1 MTPATKKIL
10 TLSAIYSLLL
20 VASTQRIFA
29 QSVSGLTAIPPRIEG
44 LDVKPGE
51 VQARQIKVRNDSGIE
66 RFITVKIKDFIVT
79 NDIGTPVQLDDSQA
93 KDNRWS
99 ASSWIQVSQTRLR
112 LKPGETKSLTLTV
125 ITPDNALPG
134 GHYAMVIYTPDDTA
148 TINGSGSSVEP
159 NVGSLVYITVAGKI
173 AENAIV
179 REFTAPSFLEFGP
192 VDFKTIVRNLSDTHI
207 KPVGAINIQN
217 WLGAKTASLPLTETN
232 IFPYTNREFTNT
244 LDKKWLFGRYKAQ
257 FLAAYGTNGQTLNAV
272 LFFWVIP
279 WRLLLLLLA
288 IIVIAVLLFTVL
300 KKSSHQPKTKIDQL
314 QKELSDLKNNF
325 KDKK

>member
-1 MTPATKKIL
+1 MTPATKK
-10 TLSAIYSLLL
+10 TLKTFLLALGFLLL
-20 VASTQRIFA
+20 NSH
-29 QSVSGLTAIPPRIEG
+29 SVLGQVTSGLTAIPPRLEG

-51 VQARQIKVRNDSGIE
+51 VKSRQIKVRNDSAAE
-66 RFITVKIKDFIVT
+66 RFISVKVKDFIVT
-79 NDIGTPVQLDDSQA
+79 NDLGTPIQLEDSQA

-99 ASSWIQVSQTRLR
+99 ASSWIQISQTRLR

-125 ITPDNALPG
+125 VTPDNALPG
-134 GHYAMVIYTPDDTA
+134 GHYAMVLYTPDNSG
-148 TINGSGSSVEP
+148 TISGTGSSVEP

-173 AENAIV
+173 TENAIV
-179 REFTAPSFLEFGP
+179 KEFTAPSFLEFGP

-207 KPVGAINIQN
+207 KPVGSINIQN
-217 WLGAKTASLPLTETN
+217 WLGTKTASLPLTETN
-232 IFPYTNREFTNT
+232 IFPYTNRDFTNT

-279 WRLLLLLLA
+279 WRLLILILA
-288 IIVIAVLLFTVL
+288 LIIVLILLSLLL
-300 KKSSHQPKTKIDQL
+300 KKSPGQPKTKIDQL
-314 QKELSDLKNNF
+314 QKELTDLKDKY